1 MTTWGNITF
10 FRGYDLPV
18 VKTRIFAN
26 SLKNMVPI
34 VTNSQTGSL
43 IKNRTRNCPNEI
55 VPNEKSRITSNFCDS
70 LTAVLKTL
78 NILFLYRFG
87 QSFMFQLAACMN
99 SAPYDKCQSGYWQSG
114 CIADKYVSTMQLADK
129 VKPL

>member
-1 MTTWGNITF
+1 M
-10 FRGYDLPV
+10 LV

-34 VTNSQTGSL
+34 DKQVVLSRIEREIEENY
-43 IKNRTRNCPNEI
+43 PNEI

>member
-1 MTTWGNITF
+1 MWQIHKQAV
-10 FRGYDLPV
+10 LS
-18 VKTRIFAN
+18 RIEREIEEN
-26 SLKNMVPI
+26 Y
-34 VTNSQTGSL
+34 
-43 IKNRTRNCPNEI
+43 PNEI

-99 SAPYDKCQSGYWQSG
+99 SAPYDKCQAGYWQAG

>member
-1 MTTWGNITF
+1 M
-10 FRGYDLPV
+10 LV

-43 IKNRTRNCPNEI
+43 IGIEREIEENYPNEI

-78 NILFLYRFG
+78 KHTIFV
-87 QSFMFQLAACMN
+87 SFRTIFH
-99 SAPYDKCQSGYWQSG
+99 
-114 CIADKYVSTMQLADK
+114 VSTCCLYEQCSL
-129 VKPL
+129 

>member
-1 MTTWGNITF
+1 MTTWSNITF

-43 IKNRTRNCPNEI
+43 IKNRTRNWRELSKRNSSKWKE
-55 VPNEKSRITSNFCDS
+55 SN
-70 LTAVLKTL
+70 
-78 NILFLYRFG
+78 N
-87 QSFMFQLAACMN
+87 
-99 SAPYDKCQSGYWQSG
+99 
-114 CIADKYVSTMQLADK
+114 
-129 VKPL
+129 

>member
-1 MTTWGNITF
+1 MDIGV
-10 FRGYDLPV
+10 DLYAAFLLPRLRMASDSREDKVGEQADCRRIDNLQPV
-18 VKTRIFAN
+18 Y
-26 SLKNMVPI
+26 P
-34 VTNSQTGSL
+34 TG
-43 IKNRTRNCPNEI
+43 RW
-55 VPNEKSRITSNFCDS
+55 
-70 LTAVLKTL
+70 AVLKTL

>member
-1 MTTWGNITF
+1 MCQIHKQAV
-10 FRGYDLPV
+10 LS
-18 VKTRIFAN
+18 RIEREIEEN
-26 SLKNMVPI
+26 Y
-34 VTNSQTGSL
+34 
-43 IKNRTRNCPNEI
+43 PNEI